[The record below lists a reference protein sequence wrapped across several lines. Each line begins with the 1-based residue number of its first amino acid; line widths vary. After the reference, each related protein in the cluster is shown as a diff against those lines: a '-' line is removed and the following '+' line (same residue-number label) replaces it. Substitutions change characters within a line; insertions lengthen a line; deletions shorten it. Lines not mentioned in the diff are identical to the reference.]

1 MMLDL
6 IARGIAVSTRR
17 DPSGV
22 ESALRGVLMFPGRA
36 TRVGRGVEFVGKRN
50 VLLGKGVVFYGSTYL
65 NALGPHGRISIGD
78 GTTIDRN
85 CVLYGQGGL
94 TIGSRCAI
102 AAGVLIYSQS
112 NQCAD
117 GAAVLAQPVRYAPVD
132 IQDDVWIGAG
142 AVVLPGVSIGRHAVV
157 AAGAVVREDVAAG
170 TIVAGVPAKSMR
182 IRKFE

>member
-1 MMLDL
+1 MMLSL
-6 IARGIAVSTRR
+6 IARGIAVTTGREY
-17 DPSGV
+17 SGV
-22 ESALRGVLMFPGRA
+22 ESALRGMLMFPGTGARA
-36 TRVGRGVEFVGKRN
+36 GRGVEIVGKQN
-50 VLLGKGVVFYGSTYL
+50 VHLGKHVVLYGSTYL

-78 GTTIDRN
+78 ESRIDRN

-117 GAAVLAQPVRYAPVD
+117 GVAVLAQPVTYAPVE

-157 AAGAVVREDVAAG
+157 AAGAVVRKDVPAG
-170 TIVAGVPAKSMR
+170 TIVAGVPARSTR
-182 IRKFE
+182 IREFG